1 MTPAADKTRVL
12 VVADDAAAAEGFS
25 FLLQLGGYAVQVC
38 PSAGE
43 APAAARRWQP
53 RLVLLDL
60 DAAEGGYRLAR
71 QLHDLGG
78 VVIALLGAGQALD
91 RRRARRAG
99 IRRHL
104 TTPVDSYELQKLL
117 REARGPG

>member
-1 MTPAADKTRVL
+1 MTVPQEKVRVL
-12 VVADDAAAAEGFS
+12 VVEHDAAAADGFS

-43 APAAARRWQP
+43 ALAATRNWQP
-53 RLVLLDL
+53 RVVLLDF
-60 DAAEGGYRLAR
+60 DAAAEGYRLAR
-71 QLHDLGG
+71 QFHDLGS
-78 VVIALLGAGQALD
+78 VVIALLDAGQALN

-99 IRRHL
+99 IRHHF

-117 REARGPG
+117 RKTQGPG